1 MLEKGIEFNND
12 GQGELEDG
20 DDNYPDDNDI
30 DL

>member
-12 GQGELEDG
+12 DDDGE
-20 DDNYPDDNDI
+20 DNYPDDNDI